1 MDNNVKHPNNTDMF
15 SCENAVID
23 DTIETQETLSIAF
36 RFFIAV
42 AILVVII
49 VIVILVYFITV
60 LGMS

>member
-1 MDNNVKHPNNTDMF
+1 MEKNGKRQNDTHLF
-15 SCENAVID
+15 SCENVLIK

-49 VIVILVYFITV
+49 VIVILVYFITK
-60 LGMS
+60 LGM

>member
-1 MDNNVKHPNNTDMF
+1 MEKNVKRQNDTHLF
-15 SCENAVID
+15 SCENVLIK

-49 VIVILVYFITV
+49 VIVILVYFITK
-60 LGMS
+60 LGM